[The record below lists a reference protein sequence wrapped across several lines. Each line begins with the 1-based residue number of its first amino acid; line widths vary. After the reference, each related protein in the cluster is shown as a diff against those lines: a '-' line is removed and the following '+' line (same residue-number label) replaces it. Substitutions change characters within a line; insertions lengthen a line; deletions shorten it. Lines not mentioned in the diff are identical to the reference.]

1 MTREKSLPDFRMLGM
16 AGMIPNVA
24 LPDDDF
30 AIDPDFDDAGWFA
43 GFHFERLLDA
53 ETRQDY

>member
-1 MTREKSLPDFRMLGM
+1 MTREKTLPDFRMLGV
-16 AGMIPNVA
+16 AAAAPNVA

-30 AIDPDFDDAGWFA
+30 AIDPDFDDAGWVA

-53 ETRQDY
+53 DPRQDY